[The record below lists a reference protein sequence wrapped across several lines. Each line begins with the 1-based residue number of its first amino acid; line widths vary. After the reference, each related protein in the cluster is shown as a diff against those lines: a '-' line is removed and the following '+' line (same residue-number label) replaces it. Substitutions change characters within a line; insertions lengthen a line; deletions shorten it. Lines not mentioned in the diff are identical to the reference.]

1 MYTDF
6 FGMSEEP
13 FRLTPDPRFFHFAD
27 HYRDVLL
34 KVVQSVLLR
43 RGFIAVTGP
52 VGIGKTTLLHAALQ
66 LISSASFDKKPIATA
81 LLVNPK
87 LTRDEFFEALLDEF
101 EIPCSSTSKP
111 RRLAALHSMFLE
123 RQRRGGTSVLIVD
136 ESHLLTVELFE
147 EIRLLSNVD
156 TYSEK
161 LIQIVFAGQ
170 TEMMFKLDR
179 PELRALKQRIAT
191 HCHLRSLSQA
201 ETRAYISD
209 RMKAAGLRTPLPFT
223 RQALEEIYR
232 FTSGIPRLIN
242 LICESCLLVAFTT
255 KRREIAGDIVEE
267 AATSLHL
274 NRSNTLELPVTP
286 ATGPIA
292 TEESE
297 DSASGDPFDQM
308 SLRRAKSVE

>member
-1 MYTDF
+1 MYTEF

-34 KVVQSVLLR
+34 KVVQGVLLR

-66 LISSASFDKKPIATA
+66 LVTSTSFEKRPIATA

-101 EIPCSSTSKP
+101 EISCASTSKP
-111 RRLAALHSMFLE
+111 RRLAALHAMLLD

-136 ESHLLTVELFE
+136 EAHLLTVELFE

-161 LIQIVFAGQ
+161 LLQVVFAGQ

-179 PELRALKQRIAT
+179 PELRALKQRIAS
-191 HCHLRSLSQA
+191 HCHLRSLSLA
-201 ETRAYISD
+201 EMRAYISD
-209 RMKAAGLRTPLPFT
+209 RMKAGGLRGPLPFT

-232 FTSGIPRLIN
+232 YSSGIPRVIN
-242 LICESCLLVAFTT
+242 LICETSLLIGFST
-255 KRREIAGDIVEE
+255 KRREIAVDIVEE
-267 AATSLHL
+267 AAASLHL
-274 NRSNTLELPVTP
+274 NRSTTLELPVTP
-286 ATGPIA
+286 ASSAPA
-292 TEESE
+292 PEEAE
-297 DSASGDPFDQM
+297 DPGNGDPYDQL
-308 SLRRAKSVE
+308 SLRRAKSGE